1 VLDTALIE
9 EIKVLKNVPGVT
21 LSFDTR
27 PEFADV
33 AHVVIDN
40 RRSLNALNSALMEQF
55 VAAVD
60 ALHSQQELRA
70 IVLTGAGEKAFIG
83 GADIHELSQ
92 LENPT
97 AARAFIT
104 RVHECCRCLRDVPV
118 PVIGRVNGYAL
129 GAGLEVVAACDMRV
143 ASSNAVFG
151 MPEVKFGM
159 PSVVEAALLPG
170 LIGWGR
176 TRRLLLLGD
185 TIDAAEA
192 LQWGLVEKVVAPD
205 ALDATVDNWLR
216 LMASNGNRGM
226 RLQKRLIRDW
236 ETLPIDQAVSTGI
249 ATFAETFETDDARQM
264 LRAFIDRPRG

>member
-1 VLDTALIE
+1 MLQ
-9 EIKVLKNVPGVT
+9 NVPGVT
-21 LSFDTR
+21 SRFDTR

-33 AHVVIDN
+33 VHVIIDN
-40 RRSLNALNSALMEQF
+40 SRSLNALNSDLMSQF
-55 VAAVD
+55 VAVVN
-60 ALHSQQELRA
+60 ALHADQKMRA
-70 IVLTGAGEKAFIG
+70 IVVTGAGEKAFIG

-92 LENPT
+92 LANPT

-104 RVHECCRCLRDVPV
+104 RVHECCRCLRDLPV
-118 PVIGRVNGYAL
+118 PVIARVNGYAL
-129 GAGLEVVAACDMRV
+129 GAGLELAAACDMRV

-192 LQWGLVEKVVAPD
+192 LQWGLVEKVVAPE
-205 ALDATVDNWLR
+205 ALDAAVDSWLR
-216 LMASNGNRGM
+216 LMATNGNRGM

-249 ATFAETFETDDARQM
+249 ATFSETFETGEARQM
-264 LRAFIDRPRG
+264 LRSFIDRPRG